1 MDETETIAAIST
13 PPGRGGVAV
22 VRVSGPAA
30 FAVAA
35 RLTGRHV
42 DASLAGRFFHSAF
55 FKVVKVFKDSKVF
68 KVSNDLNAPTNLTD
82 PNDLKDSTD
91 PKDSKDLNDLKS
103 VSELLDDG
111 LVLVFAS
118 PHSYTGEDVVEFQC
132 HGGSVA
138 PRRVLEACL
147 AAGARLARRGEFTQR
162 AFLNGRLDLS
172 AAEAVIDLID
182 AKTDRAAD
190 DAVARLGGAAS
201 AEFEA
206 LYAAALDISVRLE
219 HALDFSEDEL
229 PGDFAD
235 NLARDLSSLRS
246 RIAAR
251 LATAREGRLLRE
263 GALVVLA
270 GPPNVGKSSLLNA
283 LLGERRA
290 IVSDTA
296 GTTRDFIEESVEI
309 GGWSVRLVDTAGLRA
324 AGDVIEAEGVGRAEE
339 LVAKADLVLSL
350 EEATGSAG
358 TGSGTGSGGA
368 AGTTGTTETTGNT
381 GIEDRVLHLLSKC
394 DLLPAVSVPVVSVV
408 PVVPVPAAHQLSVVP
423 ASAVHQLP
431 VSAVTGEGL
440 PELRAAIAD
449 RLEKLAAKGE
459 EASGADVTTRQ
470 KELLQVAAD
479 ALARVDVGDL
489 VVAANE
495 ARVAAESLGKIL
507 GKVYTED
514 LLESIFSRFC
524 VGK

>member
-35 RLTGRHV
+35 RLTGRRV

-55 FKVVKVFKDSKVF
+55 FKVVKEFKVIKDSKES
-68 KVSNDLNAPTNLTD
+68 KVVKDLKVVKELQDSKVVNDPKDLKD
-82 PNDLKDSTD
+82 PNDF
-91 PKDSKDLNDLKS
+91 KDLKLTGD
-103 VSELLDDG
+103 LLDDG
-111 LVLVFAS
+111 LVLVFAA
-118 PHSYTGEDVVEFQC
+118 PHSYTGEDVVEFPC

-190 DAVARLGGAAS
+190 DAVARLGGVAS

-206 LYAAALDISVRLE
+206 LYAAALDISVQLE
-219 HALDFSEDEL
+219 HSLDFSEDEL

-235 NLARDLSSLRS
+235 NLARDISSLRS

-309 GGWSVRLVDTAGLRA
+309 GGWPVRLVDTAGLRA

-339 LVAKADLVLSL
+339 LIAKADLVLSL
-350 EEATGSAG
+350 EEAGNGGPKT
-358 TGSGTGSGGA
+358 TRTPKTPRMSGA
-368 AGTTGTTETTGNT
+368 
-381 GIEDRVLHLLSKC
+381 IHVLSKC
-394 DLLPAVSVPVVSVV
+394 DLHMVDQ
-408 PVVPVPAAHQLSVVP
+408 AASHSF
-423 ASAVHQLP
+423 P
-431 VSAVTGEGL
+431 VSALTGEGL